1 MRFEYELQGD
11 FDEILMCI
19 DRAVMIDARDTK
31 DLSADDERTVVRNY
45 DSGVEFTLKKS
56 GENINIAVTGEQ
68 DRLFGGNIYFDLIK
82 DAVEDYRSGRYGG
95 MDTVRYFAFDVCE
108 NTADSID
115 ELYGTADNIQQHY
128 DASDVISEI
137 EDVRKND
144 IESVAT
150 QVTSE
155 DCSEESTT
163 ENVPENIEENI
174 IENSTENIGCNTNVS
189 VDGEESEEEI
199 DVATA
204 SKNDEDIH
212 TSESKMVRTSNRTID
227 LVCQCDYD
235 YENELFKST
244 YENISEDMWY
254 PLDSASERDYYVI
267 LNNWWKKNSYV
278 NKIAKK
284 AESIVKIPGYD
295 YISLVRGMVCLLAG
309 IIICVVIPVGTGE
322 NSVFSYSMTV
332 IC

>member
-1 MRFEYELQGD
+1 
-11 FDEILMCI
+11 
-19 DRAVMIDARDTK
+19 
-31 DLSADDERTVVRNY
+31 
-45 DSGVEFTLKKS
+45 
-56 GENINIAVTGEQ
+56 
-68 DRLFGGNIYFDLIK
+68 
-82 DAVEDYRSGRYGG
+82 
-95 MDTVRYFAFDVCE
+95 
-108 NTADSID
+108 
-115 ELYGTADNIQQHY
+115 
-128 DASDVISEI
+128 
-137 EDVRKND
+137 
-144 IESVAT
+144 
-150 QVTSE
+150 
-155 DCSEESTT
+155 
-163 ENVPENIEENI
+163 
-174 IENSTENIGCNTNVS
+174 
-189 VDGEESEEEI
+189 
-199 DVATA
+199 
-204 SKNDEDIH
+204 
-212 TSESKMVRTSNRTID
+212 MVRTSNRTID

-332 IC
+332 ICLKIFMILQAIRGLLYIIPYTQERIKIFEWRCGKRFIFEDSSTIEGSKYSPKSLWDFERKNGVVLNSESIEFYYKTGLRSVNYKDCASIFETDNLFVIMIQNNCIASFQKCNMTSSQQACVREWFSPYYKKE